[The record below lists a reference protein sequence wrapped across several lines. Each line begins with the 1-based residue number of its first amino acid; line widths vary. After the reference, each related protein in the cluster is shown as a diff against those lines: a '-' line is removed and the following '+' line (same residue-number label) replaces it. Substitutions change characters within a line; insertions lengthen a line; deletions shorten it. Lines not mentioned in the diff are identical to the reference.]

1 MTRFEKGSNCAKD
14 AMTKCRE
21 AKQAKRLNKK
31 QDSPSSTIMFG
42 GAIDEMIKND
52 VKEEIKNEIVL
63 KKPKD
68 NSKKEVKQNIQ
79 MEISKEE
86 IKPLLSA
93 LSTYTHPHKA
103 NTPLKKLKS
112 PNRSLDCVPEQNYN
126 LTVRQKLLRM
136 RGPVYGMRL
145 CVNVCINMHILL

>member
-86 IKPLLSA
+86 IKPPADNKDMKALIYELQQQILDIAKDVDYLL
-93 LSTYTHPHKA
+93 
-103 NTPLKKLKS
+103 
-112 PNRSLDCVPEQNYN
+112 
-126 LTVRQKLLRM
+126 M
-136 RGPVYGMRL
+136 RGE
-145 CVNVCINMHILL
+145 